1 METEVKT
8 DGRQLNPRFL
18 IGAAVFL
25 ILAGIVLLFA
35 LFNPTSSSS
44 SGLLPILATP
54 TADTSDGEVVA
65 PVPVTFTELNSDP
78 LAYLNL
84 PIQVSGAFL
93 RLTPQSCAKYSGPRP
108 EWALV
113 AEDLQLDVKGYERV
127 VRILSPGAEMTV
139 QGIWRL
145 YQGPL
150 GCGKGPEPGNAW
162 YLQVQRIV
170 QPNPLV
176 GDGPGGSMN
185 ITSGLPGMPDLLPT
199 GIPTATPSATPT
211 IMSVTPLA
219 TAHQNDFA
227 PTITIE
233 ATDGAVPEPT
243 TALPTPTPIT
253 FTPTSGAVT
262 PGPSASPSA
271 TPATSS
277 GGSNSNATTEAL
289 TPLPPTSTQTSG
301 DGYSGPPTF
310 TPTATPDPYA

>member
-1 METEVKT
+1 
-8 DGRQLNPRFL
+8 LNPRFL
-18 IGAAVFL
+18 IGGAVFL
-25 ILAGIVLLFA
+25 ILAGIVLLVA

-54 TADTSDGEVVA
+54 TTDTSDGEVVA
-65 PVPVTFTELNSDP
+65 PVPVTFRELNSDP

-93 RLTPQSCAKYSGPRP
+93 RLTPQSCAKYSGPRL

-127 VRILSPGAEMTV
+127 VRILTPGSEMTV

-150 GCGKGPEPGNAW
+150 GCGKGPEQGNAW

-176 GDGPGGSMN
+176 GDGSGGSMN
-185 ITSGLPGMPDLLPT
+185 ITSGLPGLPELLPT

-211 IMSVTPLA
+211 LMSVTPMA
-219 TAHQNDFA
+219 TATQNDFA

-233 ATDGAVPEPT
+233 ATDGADLEPAT
-243 TALPTPTPIT
+243 PLATPTPVT

-262 PGPSASPSA
+262 PGPSATPSA
-271 TPATSS
+271 TSTTGS
-277 GGSNSNATTEAL
+277 GGGNPDATIAPL

-301 DGYSGPPTF
+301 DGYTGPPTL